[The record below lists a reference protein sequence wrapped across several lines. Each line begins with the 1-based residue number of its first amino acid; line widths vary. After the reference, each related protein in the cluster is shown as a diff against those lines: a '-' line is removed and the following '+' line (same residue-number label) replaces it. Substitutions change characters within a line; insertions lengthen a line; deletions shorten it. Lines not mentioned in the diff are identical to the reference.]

1 MAELKARGLPA
12 FATLAIWALRSAFDR
27 GFVSTAADLSGLFDQ
42 VAAADDA
49 AQALASLIGYIG
61 FISRPGED
69 LLAQVRTHL
78 SPRVREEVMELEEM
92 LGRKRQEEGHAL
104 GRQEGRV
111 ELLTKLLRL
120 KFGALDAETERR
132 VQGGDEVELDRWAER
147 VLTAERLAD
156 VFA

>member
-1 MAELKARGLPA
+1 
-12 FATLAIWALRSAFDR
+12 
-27 GFVSTAADLSGLFDQ
+27 
-42 VAAADDA
+42 
-49 AQALASLIGYIG
+49 
-61 FISRPGED
+61 
-69 LLAQVRTHL
+69 
-78 SPRVREEVMELEEM
+78 MELEEM
-92 LGRKRQEEGHAL
+92 LGRKRQEEGRVQ

-132 VQGGDEVELDRWAER
+132 VQGADEVELDRWAER